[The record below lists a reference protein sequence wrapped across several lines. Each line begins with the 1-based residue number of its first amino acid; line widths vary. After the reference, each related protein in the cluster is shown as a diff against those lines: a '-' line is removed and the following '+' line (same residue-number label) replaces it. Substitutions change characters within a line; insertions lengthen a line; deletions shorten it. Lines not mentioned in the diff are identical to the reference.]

1 MTKTSEPIV
10 LDLATLP
17 REQLGPFLLL
27 GLDKS
32 ADKDQIEANWAE
44 RLKWARKGL
53 MKVPLEDINWAKD
66 VLTERDRRIRADAA
80 SFNIDLIDSVLGQLA
95 YRYGV
100 IGSRQG
106 RSWQPLDVEKDLAN
120 YTPPAEVP
128 DQEEIRLALTV
139 PDVPQALPAVP
150 TLLERLAQVALD
162 PWGFELPRMEGSA
175 SKQTQDPTP

>member
-1 MTKTSEPIV
+1 MTKTAEPIV

-44 RLKWARKGL
+44 RLKWARKGQV
-53 MKVPLEDINWAKD
+53 KVPLEDINWAKD
-66 VLTERDRRIRADAA
+66 VLNERDRRIRADDA
-80 SFNIDLIDSVLGQLA
+80 SFNTDLTDSVLGQLA

-100 IGSRQG
+100 TANRQSH
-106 RSWQPLDVEKDLAN
+106 RWQALDVEKDLAH

-128 DQEEIRLALTV
+128 DKEEIRSALTV
-139 PDVPQALPAVP
+139 PDAPEEMPAVAM
-150 TLLERLAQVALD
+150 LLERLATVPPD
-162 PWGFELPRMEGSA
+162 PWDFELPPMDSSV
-175 SKQTQDPTP
+175 SKPTQDPTP

>member
-44 RLKWARKGL
+44 RLKWARKGQ

-66 VLTERDRRIRADAA
+66 VLNERDRRIRADAA
-80 SFNIDLIDSVLGQLA
+80 SFNTDLTDSVLGQLA

-100 IGSRQG
+100 TGNRQG
-106 RSWQPLDVEKDLAN
+106 HRWDPLDVEKDLAN
-120 YTPPAEVP
+120 YTPPADVP
-128 DQEEIRLALTV
+128 DKEEIRSALTV
-139 PDVPQALPAVP
+139 PDVPQEMPAVA

-162 PWGFELPRMEGSA
+162 PWGYELPRMETTVS
-175 SKQTQDPTP
+175 

>member
-1 MTKTSEPIV
+1 MAKTSEPIV

-32 ADKDQIEANWAE
+32 ADKDQIESNWAT

-53 MKVPLEDINWAKD
+53 IKVPLEDINWAKD
-66 VLTERDRRIRADAA
+66 VLNERDRRIRADAA
-80 SFNIDLIDSVLGQLA
+80 SFNTDLIDSVLGQLA
-95 YRYGV
+95 YRYGLV
-100 IGSRQG
+100 GNQEG

-120 YTPPAEVP
+120 YTPPADVP
-128 DQEEIRLALTV
+128 DKDEIRSALAV

-150 TLLERLAQVALD
+150 TLLERLAQAPLD
-162 PWGFELPRMEGSA
+162 PWGYELPRMEQLA
-175 SKQTQDPTP
+175 S